1 MLIMALKIKET
12 PSVQVQLINQ
22 AGQNEISQ

>member
-1 MLIMALKIKET
+1 MLVMALKIKEAT
-12 PSVQVQLINQ
+12 SVQAQLINQ